1 MPSEKVTK
9 TSHRGPPPTCTL
21 LLSYPTMLA
30 LRTATRYTWR
40 RPRNIGQVRLFTNTQ
55 GYDAIVLN
63 ASSDS
68 GRLSLAESQLIS
80 QSTRSAILEQL
91 SVSNFKKAGDVRV
104 LYNVG
109 GVKQVAVVNLGDRKQ
124 LNQGDNLE
132 GKRLDAARTAVS
144 FATLLLS
151 YDGDHVR

>member
-1 MPSEKVTK
+1 
-9 TSHRGPPPTCTL
+9 
-21 LLSYPTMLA
+21 
-30 LRTATRYTWR
+30 
-40 RPRNIGQVRLFTNTQ
+40 LFTNTQ